1 MCRYCENGWRINR
14 VDSRSLFGDR
24 DMLRGND
31 EQRDEQR
38 DAGIAKMNTGQA
50 GG

>member
-31 EQRDEQR
+31 EQRD
-38 DAGIAKMNTGQA
+38 AGVAKVNTSQA